1 MKFSKIKSYAKVN
14 LTLNVAKR
22 LPSKFHKIES
32 LISFINLHDLI
43 NLRPIQSN
51 NHKVYFKGK
60 FAKGINTKNTITRL
74 LKILDNKKLLNN
86 QKFEIKITKNI
97 PHKSGMGGGSMNAA
111 SLINYFIKKRIF
123 KLSKKEL
130 INLAN
135 LVGSDVILGVNIKN
149 TVLSSDGR
157 LTKFKKKL
165 GYYAL
170 VVKPSFGCS
179 TNLIYSKVKYFS
191 KPKYNSPKQSL
202 FNTNNI
208 VNSKNDLEQIV
219 FKIYP
224 KLKKL
229 KLFLIKLPNIIFARM
244 SGSGSSIVAYFHSKK
259 ATDIAAKKFK
269 RKFNNYWYIKSKT
282 I

>member
-1 MKFSKIKSYAKVN
+1 M
-14 LTLNVAKR
+14 
-22 LPSKFHKIES
+22 
-32 LISFINLHDLI
+32 
-43 NLRPIQSN
+43 
-51 NHKVYFKGK
+51 
-60 FAKGINTKNTITRL
+60 
-74 LKILDNKKLLNN
+74 
-86 QKFEIKITKNI
+86 
-97 PHKSGMGGGSMNAA
+97 
-111 SLINYFIKKRIF
+111 
-123 KLSKKEL
+123 
-130 INLAN
+130 
-135 LVGSDVILGVNIKN
+135 
-149 TVLSSDGR
+149 
-157 LTKFKKKL
+157 
-165 GYYAL
+165 L

-179 TNLIYSKVKYFS
+179 TDLIYSKVKYFS

-202 FNTNNI
+202 FNTKNI

-229 KLFLIKLPNIIFARM
+229 KLFLIKLPNTIFVRM

>member
-1 MKFSKIKSYAKVN
+1 MLFRS
-14 LTLNVAKR
+14 
-22 LPSKFHKIES
+22 
-32 LISFINLHDLI
+32 
-43 NLRPIQSN
+43 
-51 NHKVYFKGK
+51 
-60 FAKGINTKNTITRL
+60 
-74 LKILDNKKLLNN
+74 
-86 QKFEIKITKNI
+86 
-97 PHKSGMGGGSMNAA
+97 
-111 SLINYFIKKRIF
+111 
-123 KLSKKEL
+123 
-130 INLAN
+130 
-135 LVGSDVILGVNIKN
+135 
-149 TVLSSDGR
+149 
-157 LTKFKKKL
+157 KFKKKL
-165 GYYAL
+165 GYYVL

-202 FNTNNI
+202 FNTKNI

>member
-1 MKFSKIKSYAKVN
+1 MRFKKLRSWAKIN
-14 LTLNVAKR
+14 LSLNVIKR
-22 LPSKFHKIES
+22 LPNNYHNIES
-32 LISFINLHDLI
+32 LITFVQSFDEIKIKIIDKAK
-43 NLRPIQSN
+43 
-51 NHKVYFKGK
+51 HKISFSGK
-60 FAKGINTKNTITRL
+60 FSKGIGKNNTI
-74 LKILDNKKLLNN
+74 IELLNLLEKN
-86 QKFEIKITKNI
+86 KLIKNKKFEIKVTKNI
-97 PHKSGMGGGSMNAA
+97 PQKSGMGGGSMNAA

-123 KLSKKEL
+123 KLDKKEL

-135 LVGSDVILGVNIKN
+135 LVGSDVILGVNLKN
-149 TVLSSDGR
+149 TVLSSNGK

-165 GYYAL
+165 GYYVL
-170 VVKPSFGCS
+170 VVKPSFGCA

-202 FNTNNI
+202 FNTKNI

-269 RKFNNYWYIKSKT
+269 RKFNNYWYTKSKT

>member
-1 MKFSKIKSYAKVN
+1 MKFLKIKSYAKVN
-14 LTLNVAKR
+14 LSLNIVGKLR
-22 LPSKFHKIES
+22 SKKHKIES
-32 LISFINLHDLI
+32 LITFVNLYDLI
-43 NLRPIQSN
+43 YLRPIRLN
-51 NHKVYFKGK
+51 RHKVYFRGK
-60 FAKGINTKNTITRL
+60 FAKGINKKNTITRL

-86 QKFEIKITKNI
+86 KKFEIKITKNI

-123 KLSKKEL
+123 KLDKKEL

-135 LVGSDVILGVNIKN
+135 LVGSDVILGVNLKN
-149 TVLSSDGR
+149 TVLSSNGK

-165 GYYAL
+165 GYYVL

-191 KPKYNSPKQSL
+191 KPKYNLPKQSL
-202 FNTNNI
+202 FNTKNI